1 MHQKLKALK
10 CAFPYTL
17 PVLTGYLFLG
27 IAFGILLS
35 SKGYHFGWAIL
46 MSTFVYAGSM
56 QFVAV
61 NLLTSAFDPL
71 NALLIT
77 LVVNARHIF
86 YGISLLKTYRGQ
98 GAIKPY
104 LIFGLTDETY
114 SLICSTKPP
123 EGIDKRYFM
132 LFITLLNHSY
142 WIIASAIGAILG
154 SLFTFNT
161 EGIDFV
167 MTALFIV
174 IFIDQWKA
182 QKNHVPAL
190 IGIGSSAVCLLLF
203 GPDKFI
209 IPSMICILLSLT
221 VFKKNIEREV

>member
-1 MHQKLKALK
+1 MQHKLKTLK

-35 SKGYHFGWAIL
+35 SKGYHFGWALL
-46 MSTFVYAGSM
+46 MSTFIYAGSM

-61 NLLTSAFDPL
+61 NLLISAFNPL
-71 NALLIT
+71 NAFLIA

-86 YGISLLKTYRGQ
+86 YGISLLKTYKGL
-98 GAIKPY
+98 GALKPY

-114 SLICSTKPP
+114 SLICSARPP
-123 EGIDKRYFM
+123 EDVDKRYFM
-132 LFITLLNHSY
+132 FFITLLNHSY
-142 WIIASAIGAILG
+142 WAIASAIGAILG
-154 SLFTFNT
+154 ALFTFNT

-167 MTALFIV
+167 MTALFVV
-174 IFIDQWKA
+174 IFIDQWKS
-182 QKNHVPAL
+182 QKNHIPAL
-190 IGIGSSAVCLLLF
+190 IGVGTSVVCLLIF

-209 IPSMICILLSLT
+209 IPSMLCILISFAAL
-221 VFKKNIEREV
+221 KDRIERKA